1 MSFPIRVLSGALFC
15 VSLLAAPAGA
25 QQPAEPT
32 SPSTPVPSATP
43 AAPAAAPPAATST
56 PAPTTQ
62 PRSARPVDRIVA
74 VVNDEVITANE
85 LQARTRAAQLQL
97 QRQKIQE
104 PPPEILERQ
113 VLERMIIDRAQ
124 LQMARESGVRVDD
137 ATVNAAM
144 ARIAEANNMTIP
156 ALRQRLEAEG
166 ISFNQ
171 FREDVRQDILL
182 NRLREREVDGRLQ
195 ISENELDNFIADQ
208 AGVTADGEEINLA
221 QILLRVPENANA
233 QRLDETR
240 QRADDILSQLKG
252 GADFSRLAATYSNAS
267 EALQGGALGWRPIER
282 LPTLF
287 LEAIKDVKVG
297 DIAPI
302 VRSPNGFHILKGWSP
317 QRGRGQTRQHQC
329 AGPANPSAAYPAA
342 RVRCHARGRRQAPP
356 RGIQLRIEAG
366 QGNSAPWRACI
377 SVDPSGSRGG
387 DLGWV
392 YPGDTVPEFERAMN
406 ALKINEVSEP
416 VQLALRLASDPGPWS
431 ARPKPC
437 RPTARASERGR
448 RCASARAT
456 RPIRTGCASCATKP
470 TSSTASTSAARR
482 SARHAAETG
491 AHHGSN
497 PPASDLRSP
506 SPHWPGRWPPM

>member
-1 MSFPIRVLSGALFC
+1 MSLPIRVLSGTLLCA
-15 VSLLAAPAGA
+15 SLLAGPTGA
-25 QQPAEPT
+25 QQPAAPT
-32 SPSTPVPSATP
+32 SSSSP
-43 AAPAAAPPAATST
+43 APAEPGAPTATPPAATT
-56 PAPTTQ
+56 TLAPATQ
-62 PRSARPVDRIVA
+62 PRSSRPVDRIVA

-97 QRQKIQE
+97 QRQKIQA

-144 ARIAEANNMTIP
+144 SRIAEANNMTIP
-156 ALRQRLEAEG
+156 ALRQRLEGEG

-252 GADFSRLAATYSNAS
+252 GADFSRLAATYSNAP
-267 EALQGGALGWRPIER
+267 EALQGGALGWRTVDR
-282 LPTLF
+282 MPTLF
-287 LEAIKDVKVG
+287 LDAIKGVKVG
-297 DIAPI
+297 EIAPI
-302 VRSPNGFHILKGWSP
+302 VRSPNGFHILK
-317 QRGRGQTRQHQC
+317 
-329 AGPANPSAAYPAA
+329 
-342 RVRCHARGRRQAPP
+342 VLGRRSAVEGKLAGTAAPVQQSHVRHILLRVTDVTP
-356 RGIQLRIEAG
+356 EADVKRRLEEFKLRIDAG
-366 QGNSAPWRACI
+366 QVEFGTLARLH

-406 ALKINEVSEP
+406 ALKLNEISDP
-416 VQLALRLASDPGPWS
+416 VQSPFGWHLIQVLS

-437 RPTARASERGR
+437 RLSAHGSRPAQALRERKSDEAYQDWLRQLRDKTYVEYRIDERG
-448 RCASARAT
+448 
-456 RPIRTGCASCATKP
+456 
-470 TSSTASTSAARR
+470 
-482 SARHAAETG
+482 
-491 AHHGSN
+491 
-497 PPASDLRSP
+497 
-506 SPHWPGRWPPM
+506 

>member
-1 MSFPIRVLSGALFC
+1 MSLPMRVLSGTLFC
-15 VSLLAAPAGA
+15 VSLLAGPTGA
-25 QQPAEPT
+25 QQPAAPT
-32 SPSTPVPSATP
+32 SSSSRSAGRTWR
-43 AAPAAAPPAATST
+43 APTAAPPAATSA
-56 PAPTTQ
+56 PAPATQ
-62 PRSARPVDRIVA
+62 PRSSRPVDRIVA

-97 QRQKIQE
+97 QRQKIQA

-144 ARIAEANNMTIP
+144 ARIAEANNLTIP

-252 GADFSRLAATYSNAS
+252 GADFSRLAATYSNAP
-267 EALQGGALGWRPIER
+267 EALQGGALGWRTRRPPADAFSRRDQRRQGRRDRADRAQSQR
-282 LPTLF
+282 LPHP
-287 LEAIKDVKVG
+287 EG
-297 DIAPI
+297 P
-302 VRSPNGFHILKGWSP
+302 RSP
-317 QRGRGQTRQHQC
+317 QRGRGQARRHRR
-329 AGPANPSAAYPAA
+329 AGPADSRAPHPAA
-342 RVRCHARGRRQAPP
+342 RHRRHARR
-356 RGIQLRIEAG
+356 
-366 QGNSAPWRACI
+366 
-377 SVDPSGSRGG
+377 
-387 DLGWV
+387 
-392 YPGDTVPEFERAMN
+392 
-406 ALKINEVSEP
+406 
-416 VQLALRLASDPGPWS
+416 
-431 ARPKPC
+431 
-437 RPTARASERGR
+437 
-448 RCASARAT
+448 
-456 RPIRTGCASCATKP
+456 P
-470 TSSTASTSAARR
+470 TSSAASRNSSCASMRARSS
-482 SARHAAETG
+482 SARWPACIRSIRAA
-491 AHHGSN
+491 AAAAISAGSTRVTRFRN
-497 PPASDLRSP
+497 SSAR
-506 SPHWPGRWPPM
+506 

>member
-1 MSFPIRVLSGALFC
+1 MSLPIRVLSGTLLC
-15 VSLLAAPAGA
+15 VSLLAGPTAA
-25 QQPAEPT
+25 QQPAAPT
-32 SPSTPVPSATP
+32 SSSSP
-43 AAPAAAPPAATST
+43 APAEPGAPASAPPAATSA
-56 PAPTTQ
+56 PAPATQ
-62 PRSARPVDRIVA
+62 PRSSRPVDRIVA

-97 QRQKIQE
+97 QRQKIQA

-144 ARIAEANNMTIP
+144 SRIAEANNMTIP
-156 ALRQRLEAEG
+156 ALRQRLEGEG

-233 QRLDETR
+233 QRLDETQ

-252 GADFSRLAATYSNAS
+252 GADFSRLAATYSNAP
-267 EALQGGALGWRPIER
+267 EALQGGALGWRAVDR

-287 LEAIKDVKVG
+287 LEAIKGVKVG
-297 DIAPI
+297 EIAPI
-302 VRSPNGFHILKGWSP
+302 VRSPNGFHILK
-317 QRGRGQTRQHQC
+317 
-329 AGPANPSAAYPAA
+329 
-342 RVRCHARGRRQAPP
+342 VLGRRSAVEGKLAGTAAPVQQSHVRHILLRVTDVTP
-356 RGIQLRIEAG
+356 EADVKRRLEEFKLRIDAG
-366 QGNSAPWRACI
+366 QVEFGTLARLH

-406 ALKINEVSEP
+406 ALKLNEISDP
-416 VQLALRLASDPGPWS
+416 VQSPFGWHLIQVTERKTEAVSTDRARQQARQALRERKSDEAYQDWL
-431 ARPKPC
+431 RQLRDKTYVEY
-437 RPTARASERGR
+437 RIDERG
-448 RCASARAT
+448 
-456 RPIRTGCASCATKP
+456 
-470 TSSTASTSAARR
+470 
-482 SARHAAETG
+482 
-491 AHHGSN
+491 
-497 PPASDLRSP
+497 
-506 SPHWPGRWPPM
+506 